1 MNIPLDAL
9 RVGGFGYLLLD
20 GREVAAPV
28 VYDAARINHNDVL
41 DAHHLQY
48 LAAGDAARARTAE
61 HDLDLAELFIHHAQR
76 VYHRRQDDY
85 GCAVLVV
92 VKHGDAYVLQALF
105 HLKALGRGDVF

>member
-9 RVGGFGYLLLD
+9 RVGGFGYLSLD
-20 GREVAAPV
+20 GRQVIAPV
-28 VYDAARINHNDVL
+28 VNNAARIHHNDVL

-48 LAAGDAARARTAE
+48 LAACDAARARAAE
-61 HDLDLAELFIHHAQR
+61 HDFHIAELFVHHAQR

-85 GCAVLVV
+85 RRAVLVV
-92 VKHGDAYVLQALF
+92 VKHGDADVLQALF